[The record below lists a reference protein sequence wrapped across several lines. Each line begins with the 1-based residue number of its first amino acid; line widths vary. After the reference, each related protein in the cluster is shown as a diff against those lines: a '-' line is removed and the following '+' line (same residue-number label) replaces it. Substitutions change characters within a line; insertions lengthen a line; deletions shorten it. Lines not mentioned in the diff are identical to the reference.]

1 MGDSPGGAPA
11 PRPVSEDGD
20 SIGTRRPV
28 NSRNSWRKPTVLDCQ
43 YQLIFYSIF
52 RRKYFTDK
60 VTFFLRGVKEVFPSV
75 IYVFLVMI
83 SNDNDGDDNMQL
95 VSIRHRDAERLS
107 CVISCCFRGSRHFI
121 IIPTVIAGRHHQS
134 YR

>member
-28 NSRNSWRKPTVLDCQ
+28 NSRNSWRTPTVLDCQ
-43 YQLIFYSIF
+43 CQLIFYSIF

-60 VTFFLRGVKEVFPSV
+60 VTFFLEVLKKFFVNGVKNSEYIFKYLFVIFCAFLGEVNSE
-75 IYVFLVMI
+75 
-83 SNDNDGDDNMQL
+83 GDPKVKTPWQ
-95 VSIRHRDAERLS
+95 
-107 CVISCCFRGSRHFI
+107 VISFI
-121 IIPTVIAGRHHQS
+121 V
-134 YR
+134 